1 MDAIRKYFWLYLAFF
16 FLMMILFHACMGA
29 IDTEARQYMDKIES
43 HHTETR
49 QAYYATERN

>member
-29 IDTEARQYMDKIES
+29 IDTEARQYKDKIER
-43 HHTETR
+43 HHAETGA
-49 QAYYATERN
+49 AYYIAERN